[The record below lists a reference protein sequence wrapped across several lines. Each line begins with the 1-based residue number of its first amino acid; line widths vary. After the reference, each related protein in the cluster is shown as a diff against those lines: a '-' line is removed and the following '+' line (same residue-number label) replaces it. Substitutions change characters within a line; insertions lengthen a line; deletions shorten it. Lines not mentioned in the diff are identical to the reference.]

1 MGLHE
6 QELPFAEAC
15 HVSDYPDSDNCDES
29 DDAEYH
35 LFPELKSLP
44 EQATDHVVGPYEQEL
59 PFAEACYVSDY
70 PDSDK
75 SDESDDAEYD
85 LFPEL
90 KSLPEQVLMLMAMLQ

>member
-1 MGLHE
+1 MGLHD

-29 DDAEYH
+29 DEYH